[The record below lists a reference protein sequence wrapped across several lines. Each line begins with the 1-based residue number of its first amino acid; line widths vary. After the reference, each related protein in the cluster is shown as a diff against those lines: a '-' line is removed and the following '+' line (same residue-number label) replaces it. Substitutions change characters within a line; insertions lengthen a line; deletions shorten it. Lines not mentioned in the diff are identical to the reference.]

1 MKDLSKIKALVFDV
15 DGIFTNGGI
24 FCDLQGELFR
34 TFDAKDGF
42 GVRMA
47 YMNGY
52 HLGIITGGRSMS
64 IRARFKT
71 CGIMEEDVY
80 LGSRNKM
87 EDMEDFCRRHHL
99 QLDEVLY
106 MGDDLPD
113 AEVMSKAGVS
123 ATPCDAV
130 EEIRQIADIVTEQ
143 PGGHGSVRHV
153 VESVMKQQGRW
164 TFDVHQYKKEF

>member
-1 MKDLSKIKALVFDV
+1 MVDLSKIKALVFDV

-24 FCDLQGELFR
+24 FCDLQGELYR

-42 GVRMA
+42 GIRMA

-52 HLGIITGGRSMS
+52 HLGIITGGRSLS
-64 IRARFKT
+64 IRARFFT
-71 CGIMEEDVY
+71 CGITEEDVY

-87 EDMEDFCRRHHL
+87 EDMLDFCKRHGL
-99 QLDEVLY
+99 ELDEVLY

-113 AEVMSKAGVS
+113 AEVMSKVGIS

-130 EEIRQIADIVTEQ
+130 EEVRQIADIVTEQ
-143 PGGHGSVRHV
+143 PGGHGAVRYI
-153 VESVMKQQGRW
+153 VETVMKTQGRW
-164 TFDVHQYKKEF
+164 TFDVQQYKKDF

>member
-1 MKDLSKIKALVFDV
+1 MIDFSKIKALVFDV
-15 DGIFTNGGI
+15 DGIFTDGGV
-24 FCDLQGELFR
+24 FCDLQGELYR

-42 GVRMA
+42 GIRMA

-64 IRARFKT
+64 IRARFHT
-71 CGIMEEDVY
+71 CGITEEDVY

-87 EDMEDFCRRHHL
+87 EDMKDFCKRH
-99 QLDEVLY
+99 QLKLEEVLY

-113 AEVMSKAGVS
+113 AEVMSKVGLS

-130 EEIRQIADIVTEQ
+130 EEIRQIADIVTDQ
-143 PGGHGSVRHV
+143 PGGHGAVRHI
-153 VESVMKQQGRW
+153 VETVMKQQGRW
-164 TFDVHQYKKEF
+164 TFDVQQYKKDF